1 MRILLTS
8 IVEKK
13 RRKYM
18 SCVLTSGQNPIPC
31 KAIAGV
37 NTVYLMPYNG
47 TSLQYA
53 YANDGLT
60 IGTFSGGTS
69 SAYEFLQNPE
79 VASYTAPGEYN
90 TENNA
95 YKRTQTLSFNV
106 YNINA
111 VNIEKIRV
119 LDQGSWRAII
129 LDNNG
134 NYFIMGLTS
143 PVLVSASDAGLGKA
157 GTDLNGAMITLTSIS
172 GQILTQITDY
182 AASQFG
188 I

>member
-1 MRILLTS
+1 MACTLS
-8 IVEKK
+8 
-13 RRKYM
+13 
-18 SCVLTSGQNPIPC
+18 SGQNPIPC
-31 KAIAGV
+31 KAVAGV
-37 NTVYLMPYNG
+37 NTIWLVSYNG
-47 TSLQYA
+47 TSLTYQYQT
-53 YANDGLT
+53 DGLT

-69 SAYEFLQNPE
+69 SAVQFLQNPE

-106 YNINA
+106 YNITAA
-111 VNIEKIRV
+111 VIEKIRA
-119 LDQGSWRAII
+119 LDQGTWRALI

-134 NYFIMGLTS
+134 NYFIMGLKS
-143 PVLVSASDAGLGKA
+143 PALVSASDAGLGKA
-157 GTDLNGAMITLTSIS
+157 GTDLNGAMITLTSLS
-172 GQILTQITDY
+172 DQVLTQISTY